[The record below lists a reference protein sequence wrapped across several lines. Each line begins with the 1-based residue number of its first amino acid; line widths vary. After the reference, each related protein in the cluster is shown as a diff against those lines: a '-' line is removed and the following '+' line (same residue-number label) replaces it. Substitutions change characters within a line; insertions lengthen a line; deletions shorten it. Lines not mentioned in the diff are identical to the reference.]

1 MAFEKNETTIQEI
14 KCNYSM
20 NGVRKNSGDL
30 EGSISTLILTEI
42 AEDSRTV
49 FLSCGLT
56 HGMCGSR
63 IELAPPK
70 PLQ

>member
-1 MAFEKNETTIQEI
+1 
-14 KCNYSM
+14 M

-49 FLSCGLT
+49 FFVLWPHPRHVWVKDRT
-56 HGMCGSR
+56 R
-63 IELAPPK
+63 AT
-70 PLQ
+70 QATAVTTQDT